1 MDGSDCREYLTA
13 DFGCANLR
21 LSVFQPLTIRPMT
34 ARLPD
39 TLSIVRELI
48 ARPSVS
54 CTDPHFDQSNLE
66 VIHLLAGWLESAGF
80 TVEIEAVA
88 QGKANL
94 IATLGDVG
102 NPDGLVLSG
111 HTDTVPYDLDQWT
124 LDPFKAT
131 ERNNRIYGLGSADMK
146 SFFALAIA
154 AAQRFSPKD
163 LRQPLIILATADE
176 ESSMCGVKALVKQSR
191 RLGRYAVIG
200 EPTGL
205 RPIRMHKG
213 VMLES
218 IRVRGQSGHS
228 SDPSLG
234 ANAIEGMY
242 AVLTEL
248 LAFRAE
254 LRQGFRN
261 PVFKVDY
268 PTLNLGSIHG
278 GDNPNR
284 ICAHCETQIDIRP
297 LPGMDLDELH
307 QTLLRRLRPIL
318 AGAPGLS
325 LEVHKLFDG
334 LPPFET
340 PADAEIVR
348 TSERLTG
355 KPAAAVAF
363 GTEAPF
369 LSRLGLETVVMGP
382 GSIDQAHQPDEYLAL
397 DQIEPTIDLLGRL
410 IERFCVMPH
419 SNLTS

>member
-1 MDGSDCREYLTA
+1 
-13 DFGCANLR
+13 
-21 LSVFQPLTIRPMT
+21 MT

-39 TLSIVRELI
+39 TLSMVRELI
-48 ARPSVS
+48 AKPSVS

-66 VIHLLAGWLESAGF
+66 VIHLLAGWLETLGF
-80 TVEIEAVA
+80 KVEIEAVA

-94 IATLGDVG
+94 IGTLGDAG

-131 ERNNRIYGLGSADMK
+131 ESKNRLYGLGSADMK

-154 AAQRFSPKD
+154 AAQRFSAKD

-176 ESSMCGVKALVKQSR
+176 ESSMCGVKALVRQRR

-205 RPIRMHKG
+205 QPIRMHKG

-218 IRVRGQSGHS
+218 IRVRGHSGHS

-248 LAFRAE
+248 LAFRDE
-254 LRQGFRN
+254 LRKNYRN
-261 PVFKVDY
+261 PVFTVDY

-297 LPGMDLDELH
+297 LPDMDLDELH
-307 QTLLRRLRPIL
+307 QTLVSRLEPVL
-318 AGAPGLS
+318 ASAPGLS

-340 PADAEIVR
+340 PADAEIVQ
-348 TSERLTG
+348 TSEQLTG

-397 DQIEPTIDLLGRL
+397 DQIGPTIDLLGKL

-419 SNLTS
+419 SRPSPRVRPEERS

>member
-1 MDGSDCREYLTA
+1 
-13 DFGCANLR
+13 
-21 LSVFQPLTIRPMT
+21 MT
-34 ARLPD
+34 AKLPD
-39 TLSIVRELI
+39 TLSMMRDLI

-66 VIHLLAGWLESAGF
+66 VIHLLAGWLETLGF
-80 TVEIEAVA
+80 RIEIETVA
-88 QGKANL
+88 ERKANL
-94 IATLGDVG
+94 IATLGDAG
-102 NPDGLVLSG
+102 NPNGLVLSG
-111 HTDTVPYDLDQWT
+111 HTDTVPYDLERWT
-124 LDPFKAT
+124 FDPFAAT
-131 ERNNRIYGLGSADMK
+131 ERDHRLYGLGSADMK

-154 AAQRFSPKD
+154 AARRYSAKD
-163 LRQPLIILATADE
+163 LRQPLTILATADE
-176 ESSMCGVKALVKQSR
+176 ESSMCGVKALVEEQK

-200 EPTGL
+200 EPTSL
-205 RPIRMHKG
+205 QPIRVHKG

-228 SDPSLG
+228 SDPALG
-234 ANAIEGMY
+234 ANAIDGMY

-254 LRQGFRN
+254 LQSRYRN

-297 LPGMDLDELH
+297 LPGMDLEELH
-307 QTLLRRLRPIL
+307 QTLVSRLEPAL
-318 AGAPGLS
+318 AASPRLS
-325 LEVHKLFDG
+325 LEIQKLFDG

-340 PADAEIVR
+340 PADAEIIR
-348 TSERLTG
+348 TCEQLSG
-355 KPAAAVAF
+355 KPATSAAF

-382 GSIDQAHQPDEYLAL
+382 GNIEQAHQPDEYLAL
-397 DQIEPTIDLLGRL
+397 DQIQPTIDLLSRL
-410 IERFCVMPH
+410 IERFCAVPH
-419 SNLTS
+419 PVSS

>member
-1 MDGSDCREYLTA
+1 
-13 DFGCANLR
+13 
-21 LSVFQPLTIRPMT
+21 MT
-34 ARLPD
+34 SKLPD
-39 TLSIVRELI
+39 TRSMVRELI

-54 CTDPHFDQSNLE
+54 CTDPHFDRSNLE
-66 VIHLLAGWLESAGF
+66 VIHLLAGWLETLGF
-80 TVEIEAVA
+80 KVEIEAVRER
-88 QGKANL
+88 KANL
-94 IATLGDVG
+94 IATLGDAG

-124 LDPFKAT
+124 VDPFKLT
-131 ERNNRIYGLGSADMK
+131 ERDERWYGLGSADMK

-154 AAQRFSPKD
+154 AARHYSAKD
-163 LRQPLIILATADE
+163 LQQPLVILATADE
-176 ESSMCGVKALVKQSR
+176 ESSMCGVKALVREHK

-200 EPTGL
+200 EPTSL
-205 RPIRMHKG
+205 RPIRVHKG
-213 VMLES
+213 VMMES
-218 IRVRGQSGHS
+218 IRVRGQAGHS

-234 ANAIEGMY
+234 ASAVEGMH

-254 LRQGFRN
+254 LQARYRN
-261 PVFKVDY
+261 PLFEVDY

-307 QTLLRRLRPIL
+307 RTLVSRLQSVL
-318 AGAPGLS
+318 AGEPRLS
-325 LEVHKLFDG
+325 LEVQPLFDG

-340 PADAEIVR
+340 SADAEIVKI
-348 TSERLTG
+348 SERLTG
-355 KPAAAVAF
+355 KPATAAAF

-369 LSRLGLETVVMGP
+369 LSRLGLETLVMGP

-397 DQIEPTIDLLGRL
+397 DQIRPTIDLIGKL
-410 IERFCVMPH
+410 IDRFCVTPH
-419 SNLTS
+419 INHHS